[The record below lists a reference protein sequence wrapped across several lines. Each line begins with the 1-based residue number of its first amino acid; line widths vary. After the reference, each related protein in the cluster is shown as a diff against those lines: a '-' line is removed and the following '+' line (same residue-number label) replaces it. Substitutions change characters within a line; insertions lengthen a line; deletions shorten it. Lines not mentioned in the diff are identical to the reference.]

1 MNFTKELIDEFAR
14 HYLAKGFKEKTV
26 KWMVSHMTLFQNFA
40 QEKGC
45 TTIEQIWYKLIRDY
59 IDKLRNTPT
68 PKTSRYFRTNKYLSP
83 KTVQHKIVTLREF
96 MEFMNNIYEIGLD
109 YSRIELPKVS
119 LPQVGFL
126 TEPEMEQLFGA
137 IKNSD
142 EHEETK
148 LRNLLFCK
156 LAYCSGMRLSELL
169 SIKVHDI
176 LKDWY
181 EISIIGKWGKIRPI
195 YINDEIKNLT
205 RQYLKYRSEKNLI
218 SPWSGHPR
226 KLQGN
231 WELLFIR
238 HDDYGFGN
246 GLSKSTIVW
255 MFQKYSEDLWWE
267 RRVTCHML
275 RHSFATRLLNKGINI
290 RIVQELL
297 GHSSIITTQRYTHVT
312 NLQLWQAH
320 RLVFGS

>member
-26 KWMVSHMTLFQNFA
+26 KWMISHMTLFQNFA

-45 TTIEQIWYKLIRDY
+45 TTIEQIWYKLIRDF
-59 IDKLRNTPT
+59 IDRLRNTPT
-68 PKTSRYFRTNKYLSP
+68 PKTSRYFKTNKFLSP

-96 MEFMNNIYEIGLD
+96 MEFINNIYEIGLD
-109 YSRIELPKVS
+109 YSKIELPKAS

-169 SIKVHDI
+169 SIKVRDI
-176 LKDWY
+176 LRDWY

-205 RQYLKYRSEKNLI
+205 RQYLEYRSEKNLI

-297 GHSSIITTQRYTHVT
+297 GHSSIVTTQRYTHVT

-320 RLVFGS
+320 RLVFWG